1 MRSLPKHEQYQ
12 KTRFFGSLDGLR
24 CLSIVWVIGF
34 HCKLE
39 NAQLFHRGDWGVG
52 LFFIISGF
60 LITTLLLR
68 EKSACGTISLQSFYA
83 RRTLRIFP
91 LYYAVLILYTV
102 LVVAVEHGPERMTY
116 FRNLPFFLT
125 YTGNWF
131 VDRFA
136 AERVIFA
143 FSWSLA
149 TEEQFYLLW
158 PSVLRFTRKTRTP
171 ILILSMAL
179 LGALLVQLLRFL
191 AVLPFGPTGNRIVT
205 SVEPTILLG
214 CLLAYAFE
222 DRRWFERLRG
232 WLGARWSA
240 PVAVCFMAMIYTGL
254 MHAPADS
261 VLEYALDSVF
271 AIALLLVVATCCMR
285 EDNGM
290 ALLLANPI
298 VRYLGTISYG
308 MYLLHMLAMNGTK
321 KVLSSHDGRFFGVTL
336 LLAIGLASASYWLYE
351 RQFLKLKHRFSTGV
365 KNEPVKPAFEPPVL
379 IPSPA
384 APGEG

>member
-1 MRSLPKHEQYQ
+1 MPGLPKHEQYL

-34 HCKLE
+34 HCKLD
-39 NAQLFHRGDWGVG
+39 NTPLFRRGDWGVG

-68 EKSACGTISLQSFYA
+68 EKSARGAVSLQNFYA

-91 LYYAVLILYTV
+91 LYYAAILVYTV
-102 LVVAVEHGPERMTY
+102 LVVALERGPERTAY
-116 FRNLPFFLT
+116 FWNLPFFLT

-158 PSVLRFTRKTRTP
+158 PSVLRVTRKARIP
-171 ILILSMAL
+171 ILILSITL
-179 LGALLVQLLRFL
+179 LGALLAQLFSFL

-214 CLLAYAFE
+214 CLLAYAFH
-222 DRRWFERLRG
+222 DPRWFDRLRG
-232 WLGARWSA
+232 WLGTRWSA
-240 PVAVCFMAMIYTGL
+240 PVALCFMGLIYFAL
-254 MHAPADS
+254 LRAPADS
-261 VLEYALDSVF
+261 VFAFALDWVF
-271 AIALLLVVATCCMR
+271 ALALLVVVAACCIR

-290 ALLLANPI
+290 ALVLANPV
-298 VRYLGTISYG
+298 VRYIGTISYG
-308 MYLLHMLAMNGTK
+308 MYLLHMLAMNGSK
-321 KVLSSHDGRFFGVTL
+321 KVLSAHDWRFFGLTL
-336 LLAIGLASASYWLYE
+336 LLSISLASASYWLYE
-351 RQFLKLKHRFSTGV
+351 RRFLKLKHRFSTGV
-365 KNEPVKPAFEPPVL
+365 KNEPVKPSFEPSV
-379 IPSPA
+379 
-384 APGEG
+384 